1 MNYRVQTNEH
11 SEVKFN
17 RCCPVKTRIRSYRK
31 VLVSL
36 LNLSQFDM
44 NNRKRLVKERVHKN
58 NRNGQGQSDIILRA
72 WIGYLKSLKERNVQ
86 LLQVERTQMK
96 WEKEFQK
103 MDCKLE
109 NLEQRLDVYTSRRAA
124 EKDKNSEE

>member
-1 MNYRVQTNEH
+1 M
-11 SEVKFN
+11 
-17 RCCPVKTRIRSYRK
+17 PVIPHRQR
-31 VLVSL
+31 
-36 LNLSQFDM
+36 QFDM

-58 NRNGQGQSDIILRA
+58 NRNGQGQSEIILRA